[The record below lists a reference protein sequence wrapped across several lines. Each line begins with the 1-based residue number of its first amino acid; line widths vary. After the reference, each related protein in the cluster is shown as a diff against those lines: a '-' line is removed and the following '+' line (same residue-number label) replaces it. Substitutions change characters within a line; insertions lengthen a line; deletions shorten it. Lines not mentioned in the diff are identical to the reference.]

1 MQKREHARLERG
13 NGRACFPS
21 RRTGISCVQ
30 TQLNPKRLYPFPFA
44 WPVLSTHNWWCVVR
58 PSRSYIPAW
67 YCIFTY
73 THHWSREE
81 GETPPHPHLCVLLS
95 LPSTHIRPR
104 WSAHFR
110 WWAPIP
116 CCERL
121 LCYLF
126 SLVAIMSPAPPS
138 SPLLGSL
145 QLNRYKSGSFKLS

>member
-1 MQKREHARLERG
+1 MLPVAPHWH
-13 NGRACFPS
+13 FV
-21 RRTGISCVQ
+21 RTDTVE
-30 TQLNPKRLYPFPFA
+30 PKVAVPFPIRMACTFHA
-44 WPVLSTHNWWCVVR
+44 QLVVCGVSIPFLHTCMVLHFYLYVPLESGG
-58 PSRSYIPAW
+58 
-67 YCIFTY
+67 
-73 THHWSREE
+73 E
-81 GETPPHPHLCVLLS
+81 ETPPHPHLCVLLS

-138 SPLLGSL
+138 LPLLGSL